1 MILKQAVMSAV
12 LTYAA
17 VTSNL
22 KTKVQGSHIL
32 RKEIT
37 G

>member
-17 VTSNL
+17 VTSNV